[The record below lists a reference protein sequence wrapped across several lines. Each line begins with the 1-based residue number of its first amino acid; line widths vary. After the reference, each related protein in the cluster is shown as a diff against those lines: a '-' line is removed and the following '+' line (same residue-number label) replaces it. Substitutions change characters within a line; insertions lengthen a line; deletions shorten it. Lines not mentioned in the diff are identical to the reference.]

1 MRCPIKF
8 CYNSKRDK
16 TGLKWYSFPTQN
28 ESLKSLWLK
37 ACGKSEIGKSMKVCS
52 AHFDDEDYP
61 ADTRIL
67 RMLKRDAVPKGRSL
81 FHYFIQQ
88 TTSDISSYVLDKS
101 IDDMDMILYE
111 KNMHIIYELRIR
123 HFLLHELNQMLNR
136 LQFYIKFDL

>member
-52 AHFDDEDYP
+52 AHFDDKDFP
-61 ADTRIL
+61 ADTRKI
-67 RMLKRDAVPKGRSL
+67 RRLKEDAVPKGRSL
-81 FHYFIQQ
+81 FHYFIP
-88 TTSDISSYVLDKS
+88 I
-101 IDDMDMILYE
+101 
-111 KNMHIIYELRIR
+111 
-123 HFLLHELNQMLNR
+123 
-136 LQFYIKFDL
+136 